1 MRALVVGTGGRESAL
16 AWALARSSRIS
27 EVIGAPGNPG
37 IAKLGETLPVDAS
50 SPAAV
55 VGLAQAVGAAL
66 VVIGPEAPLVAGVA
80 DALRAAGFSV
90 FGPNAA
96 AARIEGSKSHA
107 KELMWRAGIPTA
119 KGRAFSSPPEAIAYM
134 DRLGPPYVVK
144 ADGLA
149 AGKGVVVTSDRAEAV
164 DAVEDRLVRDAF
176 GEAGRRV
183 VIEEHLDGEEASL
196 IAFTDGS
203 TVLACAPAQDYKRA
217 LDGDRG
223 PNTGGMGSYSPVPSC
238 PDELAQRLFGEVL
251 APAVAAMAAAGAPFV
266 GALYAGLALTSQGP
280 RVLEFNARFG
290 DPETQALLPRLA
302 SDLGEVCLACAAGE
316 LEGTALEWRP
326 EACVSVVLAS
336 AGYPGP
342 APTGLPV
349 DGLEA
354 AEALSDVAIFHA
366 GTARRDGRIVTDGG
380 RVLAVSGLGK
390 TFAVAR
396 ERAYRA
402 AGLIRFE
409 GVQARSDI
417 GARAEAA
424 ERTAR

>member
-1 MRALVVGTGGRESAL
+1 VVGSGGRESAL
-16 AWALARSSRIS
+16 AWALSRSSRIS

-37 IAKLGETLPVDAS
+37 IAELGETLPVDAS

-55 VGLAQAVGAAL
+55 VGLAQAVGAGL
-66 VVIGPEAPLVAGVA
+66 VVIGPEAPLVAGVG

-90 FGPNAA
+90 FGPDAA

-107 KELMWRAGIPTA
+107 KELMRRAGIPTA

-164 DAVEDRLVRDAF
+164 AAVEDRLVRDAF

-203 TVLACAPAQDYKRA
+203 TVLACAPARDYKRA

-238 PDELAQRLFGEVL
+238 PDELAQRLSGGVL
-251 APAVAAMAAAGAPFV
+251 APAVTAMATAGAPFV
-266 GALYAGLALTSQGP
+266 GALYAGLALTSKGP

-316 LEGTALEWRP
+316 LEGMALEWRP
-326 EACVSVVLAS
+326 EACVSVVLAA

-354 AEALSDVAIFHA
+354 AAALSDVAIFHA
-366 GTARRDGRIVTDGG
+366 ATARRDGRIVTDGG
-380 RVLAVSGLGK
+380 RVFAVSGLGE

-396 ERAYRA
+396 ERAYRG

-417 GARAEAA
+417 GARAEVA